1 MNRLLLTGLLLCFL
15 LFPAPRARAADAAA
29 IAEQQEREERYKQLR
44 NDFEEMMTT
53 QAVLQKRIQTLA
65 DEIKTLRDEKNRPP
79 PDLVTREDLKIL
91 AAKIEEVDK
100 KREADN
106 QKILAE
112 IEKLAKTPAPPE
124 PAAKA
129 APKSAAIG
137 TPPGGA
143 TDRGYEYEVQPGDNL
158 STIVQAY
165 RKAGVKV
172 TVEQV
177 MKANPR
183 LNDKKLLVG
192 QKVFI
197 PGP

>member
-1 MNRLLLTGLLLCFL
+1 MNRLLLIGLLLCFP
-15 LFPAPRARAADAAA
+15 LFPAQRLRAADAAS

-44 NDFEEMMTT
+44 SDFEELMTT

-65 DEIKTLRDEKNRPP
+65 DEIKTLRDEKNRPQ
-79 PDLVTREDLKIL
+79 PDLVTREDLKTL
-91 AAKIEEVDK
+91 GAKIEEVDK

-124 PAAKA
+124 PVPKTG
-129 APKSAAIG
+129 PKSAG
-137 TPPGGA
+137 VGTTPPGG
-143 TDRGYEYEVQPGDNL
+143 TDKGFEYEVRPGDTL
-158 STIVQAY
+158 AAIVQAY

-172 TVEQV
+172 TVDQV

-183 LNDKKLLVG
+183 LNDKRLLVG
-192 QKVFI
+192 QKIFI
-197 PGP
+197 PGS

>member
-1 MNRLLLTGLLLCFL
+1 MNRLLLIGLLLCFP
-15 LFPAPRARAADAAA
+15 LFPAPRLRAADAAS

-44 NDFEEMMTT
+44 SDFEELMTT

-65 DEIKTLRDEKNRPP
+65 DEIKALRDDKNRPP

-106 QKILAE
+106 QKVLAE
-112 IEKLAKTPAPPE
+112 IEKLAKTPAPSE
-124 PAAKA
+124 PA
-129 APKSAAIG
+129 PK
-137 TPPGGA
+137 TPPKVPGVGTTTPGA
-143 TDRGYEYEVQPGDNL
+143 TERGFEYEVQPGDNL
-158 STIVQAY
+158 SAIVQAY
-165 RKAGVKV
+165 RKKGVKV

-192 QKVFI
+192 QKIFI